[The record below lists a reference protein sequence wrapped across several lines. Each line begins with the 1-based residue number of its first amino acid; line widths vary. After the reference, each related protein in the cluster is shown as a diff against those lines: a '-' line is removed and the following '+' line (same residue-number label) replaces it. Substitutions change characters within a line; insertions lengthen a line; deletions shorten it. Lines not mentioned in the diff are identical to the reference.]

1 MKQTPDRPKT
11 PGNPPDADRRKRHRQ
26 LLAIL
31 FDLKGQKVRQL
42 ADYLVRSMETVPER
56 KMRTL
61 RLKERLSHMPE
72 EIIIE
77 VIHDVLSQTRPG
89 DTSSAHF
96 LMSIIDIFSDMND
109 MQSQQLLKLYVMCR
123 DRGYT
128 RASVVF
134 VSPEPKKRPFSK
146 YDFVENR
153 DMDYLT
159 LGEKRSM
166 ARTRNKDLLDRLIYE
181 PHPLVIRNIL
191 ENPRMTEHEVL
202 KMVSKR
208 PNNETI
214 LSEIFQ
220 SEKWLR
226 SYNIKISM
234 IKNPYTPVGIA
245 MVLLYF
251 LKRQDLRAVSR
262 DQSLHELIK
271 ETAGDLLDRSIS
283 VM

>member
-1 MKQTPDRPKT
+1 
-11 PGNPPDADRRKRHRQ
+11 
-26 LLAIL
+26 
-31 FDLKGQKVRQL
+31 
-42 ADYLVRSMETVPER
+42 
-56 KMRTL
+56 
-61 RLKERLSHMPE
+61 
-72 EIIIE
+72 
-77 VIHDVLSQTRPG
+77 
-89 DTSSAHF
+89 
-96 LMSIIDIFSDMND
+96 
-109 MQSQQLLKLYVMCR
+109 
-123 DRGYT
+123 
-128 RASVVF
+128 
-134 VSPEPKKRPFSK
+134 
-146 YDFVENR
+146 
-153 DMDYLT
+153 
-159 LGEKRSM
+159 
-166 ARTRNKDLLDRLIYE
+166 
-181 PHPLVIRNIL
+181 
-191 ENPRMTEHEVL
+191 MTEHEVL

-283 VM
+283 FM